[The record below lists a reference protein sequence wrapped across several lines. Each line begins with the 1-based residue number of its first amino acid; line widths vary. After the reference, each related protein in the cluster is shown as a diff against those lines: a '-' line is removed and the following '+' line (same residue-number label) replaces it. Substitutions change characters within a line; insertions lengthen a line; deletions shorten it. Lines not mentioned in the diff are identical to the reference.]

1 MEQNQELT
9 FYYINKKR
17 GELTLP
23 SIFYI
28 VPTSSSIRYL
38 LENLR
43 SVSVAKFSLWS
54 EERRPKYIFL

>member
-9 FYYINKKR
+9 FYCINKKR

-28 VPTSSSIRYL
+28 VPTSSSIHL
-38 LENLR
+38 L
-43 SVSVAKFSLWS
+43 
-54 EERRPKYIFL
+54 

>member
-28 VPTSSSIRYL
+28 APTSSSIHL
-38 LENLR
+38 L
-43 SVSVAKFSLWS
+43 
-54 EERRPKYIFL
+54 